1 MKVLHSTGVNQVM
14 TRHVWSPFCVLFTA
28 VSLCLGIT
36 TSPLLAEESSSTL
49 KIPGLTD
56 TVEILVDRWGIPHIY
71 AKNQH
76 DLFFAQGY
84 NAARDRLFQLEIWR
98 RRVTGTMAEIQS
110 SRALDRDIGAR
121 LLRFRGNLTK
131 EMTHYHPEGPQI
143 INAFVDGVNAYIR
156 ETEQHPEL
164 LPLEFRLLEIVPQP
178 WTPEIVISRIGGLF
192 MNLEEEF
199 LTAQRVRSA
208 GATTTLAML
217 DFYPKDPELGIA
229 QGLDLDAIPNTVLK
243 YYTAARA
250 GVKFRPEDVIAEA
263 RADTTTIAK
272 FNTLDSE
279 QNPLPQ
285 QSAEGSNNWIING
298 TRTLSRRPMMANDP
312 HRTITAPS
320 LRYWVHLVAPGWNV
334 IGGGEPHLPGVSI
347 GHNQY
352 GAWGLTIFPTDSEDL
367 YVYDTNPID
376 PNQYR
381 YKNAW
386 EDMKVQRETIPVK
399 GQEPVTVELKYTRH
413 GPVLAEDATY
423 HKAYALRAAWLEV
436 GATPYLASLRMDQ
449 AKSWEEFRAACVYS
463 NAPSENMVWVDVKGN
478 IGWQA
483 TGLVPRRPNWNGMLP
498 VPGDG
503 KFEWAGMLPSKE
515 LPSVYNPSEGF
526 FATANA
532 ENLPPGYPHHVSFLW
547 EPPYRLARIR
557 ELLNARMGTTAVDSM
572 RWQQDELSIPAR
584 TLVPLL
590 YELRSENSAVQ
601 AALEKLRSWDYVLT
615 KDSVAAGIYATWQQR
630 LWENYRDRRVPGSAR
645 QYFTKMAPQRLINSL
660 TTPDT
665 FYGQQPVAG
674 RDDFLLQSLAQA
686 VQSLTERFGPD
697 MNKWIYGKPGYHHI
711 TIRHMLGEAV
721 NAQYRTQ
728 LNVGPF
734 ARGGDGF
741 TVNNTDNNA
750 EQGSG
755 ASFRIIA
762 DVADWD
768 RSLGTNTPGQGGN
781 PADPH
786 YRNLADM
793 WAAGKYFP
801 VFYSREKIVTVTE
814 KKFVL
819 QP

>member
-1 MKVLHSTGVNQVM
+1 MKLLCPTKANQPVN
-14 TRHVWSPFCVLFTA
+14 RCVWYRTSLFLAVGFLCCVL
-28 VSLCLGIT
+28 
-36 TSPLLAEESSSTL
+36 SSSTL
-49 KIPGLTD
+49 FADDPSSIVRVPGLTD
-56 TVEILVDRWGIPHIY
+56 TVDILVDRWGIPHIY

-98 RRVTGTMAEIQS
+98 RRVTGTMAEIQG

-121 LLRFRGNLTK
+121 LLRFRGDLTK

-143 INAFVDGVNAYIR
+143 INAFVDGINAYIR

-164 LPLEFRLLEIVPQP
+164 LPLEFRLLEITPQL

-192 MNLEEEF
+192 MNLEEEL
-199 LTAQRVRSA
+199 LTAQQVRSV
-208 GATTTLAML
+208 GATTTLAMR
-217 DFYPKDPELGIA
+217 DFYPKDPDLSVA
-229 QGLDLDAIPNTVLK
+229 QGLDLDTIPNTVLK
-243 YYTAARA
+243 YYTAARTS
-250 GVKFRPEDVIAEA
+250 VKFSPEDVIAEA
-263 RADTTTIAK
+263 RTDTATIAK
-272 FNTLDSE
+272 LNAPVSAIDA
-279 QNPLPQ
+279 PPQ
-285 QSAEGSNNWIING
+285 QSAEGSNNWVING
-298 TRTLSRRPMMANDP
+298 NRTLSRRPLMANDP
-312 HRTITAPS
+312 HRAITAPS

-367 YVYDTNPID
+367 YVYDTNPLD

-381 YKNAW
+381 YKGTW
-386 EDMKVQRETIPVK
+386 ENMKVHRETISVK
-399 GQEPVTVELKYTRH
+399 GQDPVTVELKYTRH

-423 HKAYALRAAWLEV
+423 HKAYALRAAWLEI

-449 AKSWEEFRAACVYS
+449 AKNWEEFRAACVYS
-463 NAPSENMVWVDVKGN
+463 NAPSENMVWADVKDN

-483 TGLVPRRPNWNGMLP
+483 TGIVPRRPNWNGMLP

-503 KFEWAGMLPSKE
+503 RFEWAGMLPSKE
-515 LPSVYNPSEGF
+515 LPVVYNPSEGF

-557 ELLNARMGTTAVDSM
+557 ELLNARMGTTAVDVM

-590 YELRSENSAVQ
+590 HELRSESPSTQ
-601 AALEKLRSWDYVLT
+601 AALEKLQSWNYVLA
-615 KDSVAAGIYATWQQR
+615 KDSVAAGIYAAWQQR
-630 LWENYRDRRVPGSAR
+630 LWENYRERRVPGSAR
-645 QYFTKMAPQRLINSL
+645 QHFTKMAPQRLINSL

-665 FYGQQPVAG
+665 LYGQQPVAG
-674 RDDFLLQSLAQA
+674 RDDFLLQSLEQA

-697 MNKWIYGKPGYHHI
+697 MNKWNYGKAGYHHI

-721 NAQYRTQ
+721 NSQYRVQ
-728 LNVGPF
+728 LNVGPL

-750 EQGSG
+750 EQGTG

-786 YRNLADM
+786 YRDLANM

-814 KKFVL
+814 KKIVL